1 MSEIYYRY
9 LLQESNQ
16 SQFYIDYLL
25 HTDHS
30 TFSDRSV
37 LSTAV
42 SMDAVEAITLLRVSL
57 VVVIVVVAGGVVVA
71 IILLSLHPSV

>member
-1 MSEIYYRY
+1 MIRH
-9 LLQESNQ
+9 
-16 SQFYIDYLL
+16 LL

-42 SMDAVEAITLLRVSL
+42 SMGAVEAIILLGVLL

-71 IILLSLHPSV
+71 IILLALQPSV

>member
-1 MSEIYYRY
+1 MSEIYYRH

-16 SQFYIDYLL
+16 SQFYIHYLL

-42 SMDAVEAITLLRVSL
+42 SMGAVEAITRLGVSL
-57 VVVIVVVAGGVVVA
+57 VVVIVVVAGVVVVA
-71 IILLSLHPSV
+71 IFLLSLHPSV